1 MKMDKRIL
9 WAVFGLL
16 ALTLVVMAHM
26 FRYEPLTIA
35 GSGGGTMEVWD
46 RWRHRICIVAMGY
59 PKVGCT
65 ADELQEMTSEQ
76 TSTGKEST
84 KQPQSLSQ
92 QLQIL
97 RAAGFSEKEIEE
109 WLQGKKDQK
118 KDPGTKPL
126 R

>member
-1 MKMDKRIL
+1 MDKRIL

-26 FRYEPLTIA
+26 FRYEPLTIT

-59 PKVGCT
+59 RKVGCT
-65 ADELQEMTSEQ
+65 ADELQEMASKK
-76 TSTGKEST
+76 TSTEKEGT
-84 KQPQSLSQ
+84 KQPQSLNQ
-92 QLQIL
+92 QIQTL

-109 WLQGKKDQK
+109 WVQGKKHQK
-118 KDPGTKPL
+118 KDPGTKL